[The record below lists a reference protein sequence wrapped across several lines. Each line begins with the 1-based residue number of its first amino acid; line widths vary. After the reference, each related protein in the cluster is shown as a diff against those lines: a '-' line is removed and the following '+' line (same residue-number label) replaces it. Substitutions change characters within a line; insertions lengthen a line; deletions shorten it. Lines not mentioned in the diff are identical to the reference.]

1 MPQTNPHTTQEEH
14 LGGALLPEAV
24 VWDAYVDANGRVYVV
39 DVAPFH
45 ESTDPILFSWAE
57 LRELAAEIEA
67 EIDAAEEIALLT
79 AQASTATVTAAADA
93 LPPSQLQ
100 SRPTELRSRPAELR
114 SRPAELRLVEEVS
127 VLPSAGVYH
136 GVPWDL
142 QREGCDSVESLVSQA
157 SSAAQS

>member
-67 EIDAAEEIALLT
+67 EIDAAEEIALIT

-100 SRPTELRSRPAELR
+100 SRPAELR